1 MTSCVEGVSVDNKHQ
16 EHIEHLAVLLLDD
29 GLEGMVNLPVSS
41 ASASASSSAS
51 ASAAAAVALAC
62 AEEHERLMRA

>member
-29 GLEGMVNLPVSS
+29 GLEGMVNLPVFISIS
-41 ASASASSSAS
+41 ISIIIRIRIRISSSS
-51 ASAAAAVALAC
+51 IS
-62 AEEHERLMRA
+62 MRGGA